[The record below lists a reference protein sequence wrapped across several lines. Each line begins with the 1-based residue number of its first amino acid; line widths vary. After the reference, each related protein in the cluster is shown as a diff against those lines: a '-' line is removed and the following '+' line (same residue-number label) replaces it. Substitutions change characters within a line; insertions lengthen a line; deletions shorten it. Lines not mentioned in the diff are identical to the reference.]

1 MEVLAY
7 VDDVVLIEISHNSL
21 KSLFSRLEKVAKKVG
36 LQVNED
42 QSEFMVTGR
51 RESVEIFLSLNFDS
65 KYEFGSANIFK
76 YLCLI

>member
-7 VDDVVLIEISHNSL
+7 VDGVILIDISHNSL
-21 KSLFSRLEKVAKKVG
+21 KSLFSRLENVAKKVG

-51 RESVEIFLSLNFDS
+51 RDTVEIFLSLNVDG
-65 KYEFGSANIFK
+65 KYEFSSAK
-76 YLCLI
+76 CLNT